1 MIVPRPECKKVV
13 LCYQGK
19 LRLCR
24 GRNVRRRF
32 CITKANRVC
41 AADGMLE
48 GGFVSPRQIVF
59 VPRMVCKIM
68 VFRYQGK

>member
-1 MIVPRPECKKVV
+1 MLVSWMECKKVA

-24 GRNVRRRF
+24 GRNVRRCF
-32 CITKANRVC
+32 CATKANYDC

-48 GGFVSPRQIVF
+48 GRFVSPRPIVF
-59 VPRMVCKIM
+59 VPQMVCKIM
-68 VFRYQGK
+68 VLHY